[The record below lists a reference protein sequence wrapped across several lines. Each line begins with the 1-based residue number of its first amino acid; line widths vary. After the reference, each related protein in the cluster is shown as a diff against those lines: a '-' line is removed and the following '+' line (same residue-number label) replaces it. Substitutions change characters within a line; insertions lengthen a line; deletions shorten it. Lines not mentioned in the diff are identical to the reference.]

1 MSAKSEL
8 DIFSQAPPQ
17 VVVDSYAFE
26 EIYPKDSISGY
37 NKSHIEFDIIGSEDE
52 YIDLNDTMLTI
63 KIKAVDETGKDITVE
78 IAKLTPSNYLFH
90 CLFKDMTLFL
100 NNTKIEDTNDSYYQ
114 KAIIETTL
122 NMSTDTKKAFLK
134 SMGYDE
140 ATERVKWL
148 KKSALMTLCGPL
160 NLDFFEQPKYLIPNV
175 NLTIKIH
182 RNDSNVIFLYEKT
195 GTETEIKPQ
204 IYVDSAKLLIRR
216 VRTTDSVRLAH
227 SMGLDK
233 QNAIYPIR
241 KARIVQFSIPRGSHG
256 EYKDNLFSDER
267 LPKFVLITFQ
277 YSSKVSGEYSSYCS
291 AFDNCNISSLTLSR
305 GIDFR
310 DVYKMDFE
318 KNDYTETYFKSIILN
333 MGLVNKNMNNGITM
347 DDFKTK
353 YPFFTFVLAPDFDV
367 DQPQMPRTGNLKLD
381 LRFHK
386 ALDVAVTMFVYGVF
400 DGEIQIRK
408 DGSVIA

>member
-8 DIFSQAPPQ
+8 DIFSPAPPQ
-17 VVVDSYAFE
+17 VVIESYAFE
-26 EIYPKDSISGY
+26 DIYPKDSINGY

-52 YIDLNDTMLTI
+52 YIDMNDIMLTI
-63 KIKAVDETGKDITVE
+63 KIKAVDESGKDITVD

-122 NMSTDTKKAFLK
+122 NLSSDTKNTFLK
-134 SMGYDE
+134 SMGYGE

-148 KKSALMTLCGPL
+148 RKSALMTLCGPL

-175 NLTIKIH
+175 NITIKIH
-182 RNDSNVIFLYEKT
+182 RNESKVIFQYEKT

-204 IYVDSAKLLIRR
+204 IYIESAKLLIRR
-216 VRTTDSVRLAH
+216 VRTTESVRLAH
-227 SMGLDK
+227 IMGLDN

-241 KARIVQFSIPRGSHG
+241 RAKIVQFSIPKGSHG

-267 LPKFVLITFQ
+267 LPKFVLVTFQ
-277 YSSKVSGEYSSYCS
+277 DSKKVSGDYATYCS

-305 GIDFR
+305 GIDYR
-310 DVYKMDFE
+310 DSYKIDFE
-318 KNDYTETYFKSIILN
+318 KNDFTEAYYKSIILN
-333 MGLVNKNMNNGITM
+333 MVLVNKNMNNGITM
-347 DDFKTK
+347 DDFQTK
-353 YPFFTFVLAPDFDV
+353 YPYFTFVLAPDFDV
-367 DQPQMPRTGNLKLD
+367 DQIQMPRAGNLKLD
-381 LRFHK
+381 LRFYK
-386 ALDVAVTMFVYGVF
+386 ALDNAITMYVYGVF
-400 DGEIQIRK
+400 DSEIQIRK
-408 DGSVIA
+408 DGTVIV